1 MNGSRSNIIVFRIS
15 LAAAVSGI
23 LILATTPLEYP
34 MVTGFNDKMN
44 HIFAFFVLAL
54 LSDFSFP
61 DKKFFLAIFL
71 PIMGYGVTIELIQH
85 FLSYRM
91 FSLFDVAADAMGI
104 VLYKISFPLLKK
116 GVDAVFNKK

>member
-1 MNGSRSNIIVFRIS
+1 M
-15 LAAAVSGI
+15 AAAASGI

-34 MVTGFNDKMN
+34 MVSGINDKLN

-104 VLYKISFPLLKK
+104 VLYKISFPFLKK